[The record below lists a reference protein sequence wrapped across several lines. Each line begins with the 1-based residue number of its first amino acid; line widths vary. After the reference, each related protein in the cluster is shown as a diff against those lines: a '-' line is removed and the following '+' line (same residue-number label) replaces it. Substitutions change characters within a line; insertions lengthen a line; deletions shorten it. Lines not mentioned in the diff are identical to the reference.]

1 MVKLTFYTVL
11 CSVWA
16 YEALAEPI
24 KITEATYG
32 ILKSPVAS
40 ERCDAIA
47 AVSKECDGLEI
58 CSLRVGPDLCLGID
72 PASGKTKELLVQY
85 KCGEKRSYSTV
96 AKDEASAEVDCE

>member
-1 MVKLTFYTVL
+1 MVKLIFFTVL

-24 KITEATYG
+24 KIIEATYG

-40 ERCDAIA
+40 ERCDATA

-58 CSLRVGPDLCLGID
+58 CSLRVGPDLCQGID
-72 PASGKTKELLVQY
+72 PAPGKTKEILVQY
-85 KCGEKRSYSTV
+85 KCAEKRGYSTE
-96 AKDEASAEVDCE
+96 AMDEEMAEPDCE